1 MTILSCWWRGASG
14 IACANDAN
22 VKAKPSAINLVI
34 ASLQFTPH
42 KEQLAKHGIWFG
54 EFEADQ
60 ESVAI
65 VASMPRSVSAL
76 SGKADMVPCRAPIS
90 RRCRIWVRNGHPQD
104 SDHCPL
110 ILVAPHFRGIFER
123 IDSRYLSIVSFFV
136 DARAETKAINY
147 IRAEGLSIRG
157 VPRCATTAFK
167 ASNRGLPKLATS

>member
-22 VKAKPSAINLVI
+22 VKAKASAINLVI

-110 ILVAPHFRGIFER
+110 ILVAPHFLLIDVKRRLAYSMLSGSISHIDNRNTRRWTPARG
-123 IDSRYLSIVSFFV
+123 DQCAAP
-136 DARAETKAINY
+136 DARSYGTVA
-147 IRAEGLSIRG
+147 
-157 VPRCATTAFK
+157 P
-167 ASNRGLPKLATS
+167 